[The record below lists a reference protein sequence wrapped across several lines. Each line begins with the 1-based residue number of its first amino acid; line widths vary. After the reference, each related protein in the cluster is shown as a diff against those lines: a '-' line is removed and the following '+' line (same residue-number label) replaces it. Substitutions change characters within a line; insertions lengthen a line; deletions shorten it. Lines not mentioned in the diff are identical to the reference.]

1 MEESKMKFIFQ
12 LLITITTM
20 LMTYREIYE
29 KKNIMVILIAG
40 DESNKYYLKVN
51 SVIEK
56 IKAQ

>member
-1 MEESKMKFIFQ
+1 MKFIFQ